1 MYQDFICN
9 ELNEVVEM
17 LVNFLQDEVNIYVI
31 QCVVVL
37 LVDSFKVGGKVLFC
51 GNGGFYCDV
60 MYFVEE
66 LIGCYCENCLG
77 YLVIV
82 IFDVSYFFCVSN
94 DFGYEYVFFC
104 YVEFVGCVGDVLF
117 GIFMFGNF
125 GNVIKVIEVVWV
137 QGMKVIILIGKD
149 GGKMVGSVDVEICV
163 LYFGYVDCIQEIY
176 IKVIYILIMLIE
188 KEMVKG

>member
-17 LVNFLQDEVNIYVI
+17 LVNFLKDDVNIYVI

-37 LVDSFKVGGKVLFC
+37 LVDSFKVGGKVFFC

-82 IFDVSYFFCVSN
+82 IFDVSYIFCVGN
-94 DFGYEYVFFC
+94 DFGFNDIFFC
-104 YVEFVGCVGDVLF
+104 YVEVVGCEGDVLL
-117 GIFMFGNF
+117 GIFIFGNF
-125 GNVIKVIEVVWV
+125 VNVIKVIVVV
-137 QGMKVIILIGKD
+137 CEKGMKVIILIGKD
-149 GGKMVGSVDVEICV
+149 GGKMVGMVDIEICV

-176 IKVIYILIMLIE
+176 IKVIYILIQLIE
-188 KEMVKG
+188 KEMVK